1 MKSSNIIISVI
12 IVLCIA
18 AGVTAYS
25 VTNPD
30 NSIFSLPGYTPDS
43 SSSDAGSSGVGD
55 VNGTNNNNNNGA
67 SNSGGSSGSSSNSGG
82 STNGNS
88 GSGGDSSQG
97 GMTASQAKQIAQ
109 NSIKEPGAS
118 VGAPHW
124 DSSIEM
130 WVMKIYKDG
139 KVIDAIG
146 VESNGHTNRL
156 Q

>member
-109 NSIKEPGAS
+109 GVIQEPGAYA
-118 VGAPHW
+118 GDAQW
-124 DSSIEM
+124 DSSIQM
-130 WVMKIYKDG
+130 WVVKVYDKNGNVVDG
-139 KVIDAIG
+139 IG
-146 VESNGHTNRL
+146 VEPNGHTNRV
-156 Q
+156 